1 MQITP
6 EVQQAISRA
15 VKKNGQ
21 SPQFEL
27 RFRKF
32 FENLITG
39 NYRHSD
45 LEELINAVETDD
57 EDDQEED

>member
-6 EVQQAISRA
+6 EIQQAISRA

-21 SPQFEL
+21 SPQFEM

-32 FENLITG
+32 FENLIIG

-45 LEELINAVETDD
+45 LEDLISAVQTEDD
-57 EDDQEED
+57 EEEEL

>member
-6 EVQQAISRA
+6 EIQQAISKA

-45 LEELINAVETDD
+45 LEELISAVHIEGDD
-57 EDDQEED
+57 EEES